1 MKRMIDEPLRG
12 TIGDVSSLRLSGLD
26 AMRRAVRRQAPPPPM
41 HHLTGLTPTE
51 AGLGTMTFTLPVT
64 RWLEDSVGVIWGG
77 VYALLADAPISTAL
91 YTGLAPGKF
100 VSTSELSINYLR
112 PANTG
117 SGNLIGRGRSVYLG
131 REVGVS
137 EATIE
142 DSRGRTMAHATTR
155 CVIRDLPF
163 DPDSELMSPPPPID
177 DPPDPYLREPPPEAT
192 LDLSIWDGDRL
203 ETQRKLTD
211 GSLPPSPIALL
222 TGLELLS
229 AEPGRATGSIPA
241 SPWFSVG
248 QPVMYGGVI
257 AWACD
262 VGLTGAVWS
271 TLDPDAVAANLDLQ
285 VRFLRPVPLDGRPLT
300 LEGRVVHEGRSM
312 RVSHAE
318 ITDADGKRV
327 AIASGSSLVIPG
339 GMDLLMAGRGPEE
352 IVASVER

>member
-1 MKRMIDEPLRG
+1 
-12 TIGDVSSLRLSGLD
+12 
-26 AMRRAVRRQAPPPPM
+26 M
-41 HHLTGLTPTE
+41 HHLIGLTPTE
-51 AGLGTMTFTLPVT
+51 AGLGSMTFTLPVT

-155 CVIRDLPF
+155 CVIRSVPF
-163 DPDSELMSPPPPID
+163 DPGSELMSPPPIVDEPL
-177 DPPDPYLREPPPEAT
+177 DPYLRDPPAEAT
-192 LDLSIWDGDRL
+192 LDLSIWAGDRL
-203 ETQRKLTD
+203 ETQKKLID
-211 GSLPPSPIALL
+211 GSLPPSPISLL
-222 TGLELLS
+222 TGVDFLS
-229 AEPGRATGSIPA
+229 VEPGRASGSIPA

-262 VGLTGAVWS
+262 TFLTGAVWS
-271 TLDPDAVAANLDLQ
+271 TLDPGAVAASLDLQ
-285 VRFLRPVPLDGRPLT
+285 VRFLRPVPLDGRGIT
-300 LEGRVVHEGRSM
+300 LEGHVIHHGRSI
-312 RVSHAE
+312 RVAHAE
-318 ITDADGKRV
+318 ATDADGKRI

-339 GMDLLMAGRGPEE
+339 GMDLLMAGRRPEE
-352 IVASVER
+352 IVASVEQ